1 MAGRF
6 ITFEG
11 GEGAGKSTQIS
22 RLARRLSG
30 FGLAVRST
38 REPGGSP
45 GAEAVRHVVLSG
57 AASALGADAE
67 AMLFAAARIDHVESV
82 IRPLI
87 ASGVWVLCDRFTD
100 STRVYQ
106 GTSGV
111 APDLIAALERLA
123 LGTLRID
130 LTIIIDVPVE
140 TGLAR
145 AAERRGL
152 AATDRFEADTVE
164 IHRLRRAAYLAI
176 AAAEPERCVVV
187 DGSASPDAVEAAI
200 WAAVT
205 QRWGGLGG
213 TGRGAPRAA

>member
-67 AMLFAAARIDHVESV
+67 AMMFAAARIDHVESV

-213 TGRGAPRAA
+213 TGRGSPRAA

>member
-1 MAGRF
+1 MPGRF

-11 GEGAGKSTQIS
+11 GEGAGKSTQIA

-30 FGLAVRST
+30 FGLAVRTT

-57 AASALGADAE
+57 AARALGADTE
-67 AMLFAAARIDHVESV
+67 ALLFAAARIDHVETV

-106 GTSGV
+106 GASGV
-111 APDLIAALERLA
+111 APALIGALERLA
-123 LGTLRID
+123 LGHLAID

-140 TGLAR
+140 IGLSR
-145 AAERRGL
+145 AAVRRGSGV
-152 AATDRFEADTVE
+152 TDRFEADDIEV
-164 IHRLRRAAYLAI
+164 HRQRRDAYLAI

-187 DGSASPDAVEAAI
+187 DGSGSPDAVEAQI

-205 QRWGGLGG
+205 RRWGGLGWGGG
-213 TGRGAPRAA
+213 TPRAA